1 MLYHL
6 LSKVQLWEDKKM
18 VKTYRH
24 DLIVVGAGMAGLSAA
39 VEAAY
44 YGKIDTA
51 LISICAPTR
60 SHSSAAQGG
69 INAPLGNADPSDS
82 VERHAYDTVKG
93 SDFLADQ
100 PAVKHMIEN
109 ANARIYELEHWGT
122 PFSRREDGKI
132 GQRPFGGAAFPRTC
146 YAADRTG
153 HSILH
158 ALYEKIVQLG
168 VPVYQDYFTTKLV
181 VKDGKCYGVV
191 SINLKTGDTEVFE
204 AKAVVFATGGPGKTF
219 GKTTNSQISTGYGMY
234 MAYKEGVPLKDMEFT
249 QFHPTG
255 LNSNSVLLSEACR
268 GEGGY
273 LTNSDGERFMK
284 KYAEKAMELAPRD
297 IVSRSIISEINE
309 GRGINNAVHLDMRH
323 LGKAKIMERL
333 PQIRELAMNFS
344 GVDIIEEPVE
354 IRPAFHYAMGGIDVD
369 ISGETIVKGFFACG
383 EASCISVHGANR
395 LGGNSLMECAVYG
408 KITGEGVTKFL
419 KNGVEW
425 PSDLKEVMT
434 KAHQEAEEKI
444 EFMLKSEGSEDIFLL
459 QRKVADIMISHCFV
473 FRKEDELKELLDVIA
488 DVKKRLPNIKLKAKD
503 RKFNIELQR
512 AFEAEG
518 MIHLAEV
525 IAYGAY
531 LRQESRGAHFRTDFP
546 KREDEN
552 WLKHTM
558 AYYNGTNQPRIDH
571 KEVILGLWE
580 VVERKY

>member
-1 MLYHL
+1 
-6 LSKVQLWEDKKM
+6 M

-39 VEAAY
+39 VEAAF

-51 LISICAPTR
+51 LISICEPTR

-82 VERHAYDTVKG
+82 VEKHAYDTVKG

-158 ALYEKIVQLG
+158 TLYEKIVQMQ
-168 VPVYQDYFTTKLV
+168 VPVYTDYFTTKLV

-191 SINLKTGDTEVFE
+191 SINLKTGETEIFE

-219 GKTTNSQISTGYGMY
+219 GKTTNSQISTGFGMY
-234 MAYKEGVPLKDMEFT
+234 IAYKEGVPLKDMEFT

-273 LTNSDGERFMK
+273 LVNSEGERFMK

-297 IVSRSIISEINE
+297 IVSRSIISEITE

-323 LGKAKIMERL
+323 LGKEKIMERL

-369 ISGETIVKGFFACG
+369 IDGHTTVKGLFACG
-383 EASCISVHGANR
+383 EVSCISVHGANR

-408 KITGEGVTKFL
+408 KITGEGVTNFL
-419 KNGVEW
+419 KKGVEW
-425 PSDLKEVMT
+425 PSDMEIVMKE
-434 KAHQEAEEKI
+434 AHQEAETKI
-444 EFMLKSEGSEDIFLL
+444 TTMLQNKGSEDIFVLHK
-459 QRKVADIMISHCFV
+459 KVSDLMMTNCFV
-473 FRKEDELKELLDVIA
+473 FRKENELKELLDVIE
-488 DVKKRLPNIKLKAKD
+488 DTKKRLNNIKLQTSYHL
-503 RKFNIELQR
+503 NIYAPLPPRALQ
-512 AFEAEG
+512 
-518 MIHLAEV
+518 
-525 IAYGAY
+525 
-531 LRQESRGAHFRTDFP
+531 
-546 KREDEN
+546 
-552 WLKHTM
+552 
-558 AYYNGTNQPRIDH
+558 
-571 KEVILGLWE
+571 
-580 VVERKY
+580 